1 MLFNFQLI
9 YLIALKNVINFYI
22 ILRRHKNFIFVCISV
37 YVHVYIYVYVL
48 HIDIVMY
55 VLQYTV
61 KKIVFAWKCDSDF
74 SELWNELKLY
84 ALLISTRF
92 EISDTSQLLYLM
104 AWI

>member
-61 KKIVFAWKCDSDF
+61 KKIVFA
-74 SELWNELKLY
+74 
-84 ALLISTRF
+84 
-92 EISDTSQLLYLM
+92 
-104 AWI
+104 